1 MPGIHHPRRQLRDYN
16 WEETNSF
23 CILLAG
29 LAEHKAGKQEDFG
42 LIPLRLFSLQK
53 GCGLWTLSCDFV
65 LHLVERS
72 FTSTEIIG
80 LLGTGSPG
88 WPPL

>member
-1 MPGIHHPRRQLRDYN
+1 MPGIRHPRRQLRDYN

-42 LIPLRLFSLQK
+42 LIPLRLFSLFK
-53 GCGLWTLSCDFV
+53 KVVVCGHCLVTLSFIWLSV
-65 LHLVERS
+65 ALHPQKL
-72 FTSTEIIG
+72 
-80 LLGTGSPG
+80 
-88 WPPL
+88 